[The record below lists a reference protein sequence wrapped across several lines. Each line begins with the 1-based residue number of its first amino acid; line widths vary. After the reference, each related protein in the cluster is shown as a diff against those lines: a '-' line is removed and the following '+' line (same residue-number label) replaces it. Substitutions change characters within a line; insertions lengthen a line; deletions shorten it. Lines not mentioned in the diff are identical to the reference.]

1 MNTRRADVDDLALA
15 VATAARHP
23 AGRTTLESL
32 LDTGDPQ
39 RWVTLDLGVRRLP
52 WFWSSALPS
61 MVWLE
66 MAEPPPGEPVLAVA
80 LCHPDGRV
88 RQAALERAAGVP
100 ALLPLVAVRCSDW
113 VPPVRDLA
121 RALLR
126 AGLAGA
132 APRTVAL
139 VTAVALRTAVRRHG
153 AHAHDLLME
162 VLESADGEVTDV
174 LLDSRDPA
182 TRRLGHRI
190 AVRRN
195 RLSPA
200 RLARIAATDTDVVVQ
215 DICADAVLAH
225 MKDGRHGELL
235 EPLLRARA
243 PRVRASGVT
252 ALHRTGRHDE
262 ATAFLADRAGIV
274 RACARWVLR
283 QRGTDPLPRYRELC
297 AGPLADVPPGA
308 AAGLG
313 ECGTREDAALLHPL
327 LAHPVARVRAHAVAA
342 LRALGAVDAELLRPS
357 LDDPSAAVTREVST
371 ALVSS
376 GGRLP
381 ESCLWERLA
390 ADRPR
395 HVRAAAFRL
404 LATQRGMFQLRC
416 CLTLLDDAD
425 HRLRERARTA
435 VLRWGP
441 ADAPTAYAALPADER
456 TRLDELIEGATP
468 VLGEDRT
475 RLLRFY
481 LRAGHR
487 S

>member
-1 MNTRRADVDDLALA
+1 MNTRRADVDDLALT

-66 MAEPPPGEPVLAVA
+66 MAEPPPGEPVLAIA

-113 VPPVRDLA
+113 VRPVRDVA

-162 VLESADGEVTDV
+162 VLESADAEVTDT

-190 AVRRN
+190 AVRQN

-225 MKDGRHGELL
+225 TKDGRHGELL

-243 PRVRASGVT
+243 ARVRASGVT

-313 ECGTREDAALLHPL
+313 ECGTRADAALLHPL

-342 LRALGAVDAELLRPS
+342 LRALGAVDAERLRPS
-357 LDDPSAAVTREVST
+357 LDDPSAAVIREVST

-376 GGRLP
+376 GDRLP
-381 ESCLWERLA
+381 EPWLWDRLA
-390 ADRPR
+390 SGRPR

-404 LATQRGMFQLRC
+404 LAAQGGIFQLRC
-416 CLTLLDDAD
+416 YLALLDDAD
-425 HRLRERARTA
+425 HRIRAQARTA
-435 VLRWGP
+435 VLRWTP
-441 ADAPTAYAALPADER
+441 AYSSTAYTALPADER
-456 TRLDELIEGATP
+456 ARLDALVDRAVP
-468 VLGEDRT
+468 VLGEHNV
-475 RLLRFY
+475 RLLRLY
-481 LRAGHR
+481 LGAGR
-487 S
+487 P

>member
-1 MNTRRADVDDLALA
+1 MDTRRAEVDDLALA
-15 VATAARHP
+15 VATAARRP
-23 AGRTTLESL
+23 GKGTTLESL
-32 LDTGDPQ
+32 LDTGDPR
-39 RWVTLDLGVRRLP
+39 RWVALDLGVRRLP
-52 WFWSSALPS
+52 WYWSTALPS
-61 MVWLE
+61 MAWLRTG
-66 MAEPPPGEPVLAVA
+66 EPPTGEPVLAIA
-80 LCHPDGRV
+80 LCHPDGRI

-113 VPPVRDLA
+113 AGPVRDLA

-139 VTAVALRTAVRRHG
+139 VTAVALRTAARRHG

-162 VLESADGEVTDV
+162 ILEHADAEVTDT

-182 TRRLGHRI
+182 TRRLGYRI

-195 RLSPA
+195 RFSPA
-200 RLARIAATDTDVVVQ
+200 RLARIAATDADVVVQ
-215 DICADAVLAH
+215 DVCADAVLAH
-225 MKDGRHGELL
+225 TKDGLHGELL

-243 PRVRASGVT
+243 SRVRSSGVT
-252 ALHRTGRHDE
+252 ALHRTGRSAE
-262 ATAFLADRAGIV
+262 ATEFLTDRAGIV

-283 QRGTDPLPRYRELC
+283 QRGTDPLPLYRELC
-297 AGPLADVPPGA
+297 AGPSADVPPGA

-327 LAHPVARVRAHAVAA
+327 VAHPVARVRTQAVAA
-342 LRALGAVDAELLRPS
+342 LRALGTVDAERLRPL
-357 LDDPSAAVTREVST
+357 LDDPSAAVTREVAT

-381 ESCLWERLA
+381 EPWLWERLA
-390 ADRPR
+390 SGRPR

-404 LATQRGMFQLRC
+404 LAAQDGIFQLRC

-425 HRLRERARTA
+425 HRIREQARAA
-435 VLRWGP
+435 VLRWTP
-441 ADAPTAYAALPADER
+441 AYASTAYTALPADER
-456 TRLDELIEGATP
+456 ARLDALVDRAVP
-468 VLGEDRT
+468 VLGEHNV
-475 RLLRFY
+475 RLLRLY
-481 LRAGHR
+481 LGAGR
-487 S
+487 P